1 MISYC
6 PSDSKVCLC
15 SEYKHHHNNSR
26 VVTLQQSL
34 HVVAN
39 NVCLLYITTTS
50 TVVSNY
56 ASVADVLIR
65 FTLSCSQT

>member
-6 PSDSKVCLC
+6 PSDSKVCLY
-15 SEYKHHHNNSR
+15 SEYKHNNNSR

-56 ASVADVLIR
+56 ATAADVLIR